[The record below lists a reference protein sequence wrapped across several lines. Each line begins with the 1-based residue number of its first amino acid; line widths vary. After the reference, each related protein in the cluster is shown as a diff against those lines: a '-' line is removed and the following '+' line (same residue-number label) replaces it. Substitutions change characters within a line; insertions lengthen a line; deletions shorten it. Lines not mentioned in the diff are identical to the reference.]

1 MRVHFEKSRS
11 KELQICIVRQTLTRE
26 IKELNMEWFGN
37 LTRLGENR
45 NTQESLFREL
55 RKFGKPRQKD
65 NININFK

>member
-45 NTQESLFREL
+45 NT
-55 RKFGKPRQKD
+55 
-65 NININFK
+65 